1 MLKLLNRLQFFLRS
15 KMNVKIDHVMENGV
29 SFQRMV
35 IERAQRKFSGP
46 FVGWR
51 TEEQSTHSP
60 EDPQNGCDMMTK
72 QNSQISPD
80 QADDHSNE
88 MEKEMWASV
97 FSDTTSSSEQFLERK
112 KKPQIDLANYF
123 AGINRKVEQKS
134 ASTCFVLKGF
144 TTWSH

>member
-1 MLKLLNRLQFFLRS
+1 
-15 KMNVKIDHVMENGV
+15 
-29 SFQRMV
+29 
-35 IERAQRKFSGP
+35 
-46 FVGWR
+46 
-51 TEEQSTHSP
+51 
-60 EDPQNGCDMMTK
+60 MMTK
-72 QNSQISPD
+72 QNSQILPD
-80 QADDHSNE
+80 QDDHSNADE
-88 MEKEMWASV
+88 TEKAMWDSV

>member
-1 MLKLLNRLQFFLRS
+1 
-15 KMNVKIDHVMENGV
+15 MENGV

-35 IERAQRKFSGP
+35 LERAPRKFSGP

-51 TEEQSTHSP
+51 TEQAITHSP
-60 EDPQNGCDMMTK
+60 EVPQNECDMITK
-72 QNSQISPD
+72 QNSQILPN
-80 QADDHSNE
+80 QADEHSNADE
-88 MEKEMWASV
+88 MEKEMGDSV

-123 AGINRKVEQKS
+123 AGINRKVQQKS
-134 ASTCFVLKGF
+134 ESNCFVLKGF